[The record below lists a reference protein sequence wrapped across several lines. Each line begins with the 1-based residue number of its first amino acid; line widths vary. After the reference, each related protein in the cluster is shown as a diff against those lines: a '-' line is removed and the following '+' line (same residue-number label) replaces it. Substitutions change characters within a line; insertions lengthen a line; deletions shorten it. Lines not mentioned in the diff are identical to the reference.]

1 MAEVAPGKKRINI
14 TISEDL
20 LDWIDENVESHRFAS
35 RSHALDYAVTV
46 LREIDAKQKAGGKRI
61 TRVIE
66 HGTKLTEQERR
77 IANLGPG
84 DVRTEPRFRF

>member
-1 MAEVAPGKKRINI
+1 MAEVAPGKKRINV

-46 LREIDAKQKAGGKRI
+46 LRAIDAQNKAGGKRI

-66 HGTKLTEQERR
+66 HGTRMTAQDRAA
-77 IANLGPG
+77 ANLGPG